1 MVVRKEMS
9 LGMSQSPWGGI
20 SRLRT
25 GKKKLSGWRKPKGS
39 HQAGEGSIRKRWVGC
54 SGVRGCPGSWQ
65 ELPTLRSPLRGQVD

>member
-39 HQAGEGSIRKRWVGC
+39 HQTGEGSIRKRWVGC
-54 SGVRGCPGSWQ
+54 SGVGGAQGHGKS
-65 ELPTLRSPLRGQVD
+65 SPHSDPH